1 MKSPTLPA
9 LKRHSIAFQPA
20 LLFIAAGFVAVGA
33 ITLYFARPTL
43 SSWNLLILTAG
54 WSVAWGGSFL
64 VLRSRLPQADPFI
77 LPVVALLSGWGLLL
91 LARLAPAALLRQVL
105 WLQIGCA
112 AMCAVALLPT
122 LPRRLR
128 RYRYSLLAAGLLL
141 LGATLVFGVNPSGIG
156 QRLWLGAFGAYY
168 QPSELLKL
176 LLVIYLAA
184 YLAESP
190 LPAPSVTP
198 EKTKGLGRFLPWK
211 SANKPL
217 WIVILGPMFIMVG
230 LALLL
235 VGWQQDLGAA
245 LLFYFTFV
253 AMLYLAWN
261 KVEYVALS
269 LVLFVPVAVVG
280 YFVSSRVALR
290 IGIWLN
296 PWLEE
301 RADQAFQILQSLFA
315 FASGGLF
322 GQGLGQGYPTLIPAV
337 HTDFVY
343 AALVE
348 EFGIAGAIALFALF
362 GLLIQRGVCLAQR
375 AESPFESL
383 LAGGITAMLG
393 IQTWVIIGGNAKL
406 IPITGV
412 TLPFLSYGGS
422 SLLVMLIAVG
432 ILLNLSTPHPVPLTL
447 ALADHKHTIIPRTT
461 GRLGRALLILL
472 VSTALITG
480 YWGVPRAN
488 ALRAHHTNSRI
499 ILAEA
504 RIRRGR
510 ILDRNGAILA
520 DITLDKNGYVTRT
533 YPLPEAA
540 AVIGYAT
547 YEYGTDGIEAACD
560 SRLRGDVDRT
570 YWDTVRDGLL
580 HHDPVGEDVRL
591 TLDGELQRQ
600 AQQLLKGERGAAI
613 LVDAHTG
620 EILALAS
627 MPIYQSDQVDSD
639 WETLRDDPSAPLL
652 NRATKGLA
660 QPGAILET
668 VLLGITLEEGQLPE
682 VSLPMTKTYP
692 VNGAVLMCNTFPA
705 INDWATALQ
714 ETCPAP
720 FVALGRQ
727 LGMARLADG
736 FTRWGLTEAPR
747 LEIPTFGVPWNNI
760 LVTAAQ
766 ESDPQ
771 TFTTQ
776 EALGQGNLLV
786 TPLQMVQVAATLGN
800 EGQRPPLHLLI
811 EERPGCLQPN
821 TQSGDALL
829 TPEAAAQL
837 RALWPHYGD
846 AIGHAGNALAGHQ
859 RIQSW
864 FIGLNSPQVPR
875 YAVAILLENPHDPQ
889 RAADIGLQLLQQA
902 VAPH

>member
-1 MKSPTLPA
+1 MKSPTLPT
-9 LKRHSIAFQPA
+9 LKRPPVGSQPV
-20 LLFIAAGFVAVGA
+20 LLLIAAGFVAVGV
-33 ITLYFARPTL
+33 IVLDLSRPAL
-43 SSWNLLILTAG
+43 SPWILLILAAG
-54 WSVAWGGSFL
+54 WGVAWGGSFL

-91 LARLAPAALLRQVL
+91 LARLAPSFLLRQIL

-122 LPRRLR
+122 LPRLLR
-128 RYRYSLLAAGLLL
+128 RYRYSLLVAGLLL
-141 LGATLVFGVNPSGIG
+141 LGATLVFGVNPSGVG

-184 YLAESP
+184 YLTESP
-190 LPAPSVTP
+190 LPTKPDVPA
-198 EKTKGLGRFLPWK
+198 KTKGLARFLPWK
-211 SANKPL
+211 AVNKRL
-217 WIVILGPMFIMVG
+217 WIVILGPMFTMVG

-261 KVEYVALS
+261 KAGYVALS
-269 LVLFVPVAVVG
+269 LVLFIPVAVVG
-280 YFVSSRVALR
+280 YLASSRVALR

-296 PWLEE
+296 PWLAE

-315 FASGGLF
+315 LASGGLF
-322 GQGLGQGYPTLIPAV
+322 GQGLGLGYPTLIPAV

-348 EFGIAGAIALFALF
+348 EFGLAGAIALFALF

-383 LAGGITAMLG
+383 LAGGITALIG

-422 SLLVMLIAVG
+422 SLLIMLIAVG
-432 ILLNLSTPHPVPLTL
+432 VLLNLSIPHPAPLTL
-447 ALADHKHTIIPRTT
+447 TLSDYKRTLIPHTT
-461 GRLGRALLILL
+461 GRLGKALLILL
-472 VSTALITG
+472 ATTCLITG
-480 YWGVPRAN
+480 YWGVTRADV
-488 ALRAHHTNSRI
+488 LRVHPTNSRI

-510 ILDRNGAILA
+510 ILDRNGAVLA
-520 DITLDKNGYVTRT
+520 DIALDSNGYVTRT

-540 AVIGYAT
+540 PVIGYAT

-560 SRLRGDVDRT
+560 QRLRGDVGRNR
-570 YWDTVRDGLL
+570 WDDIRDGLL
-580 HHDPVGEDVRL
+580 HHAPIGEDVRL
-591 TLDGELQRQ
+591 TLDGDLQRQ
-600 AQQLLKGERGAAI
+600 AQQLLEGYRGAAVLI
-613 LVDAHTG
+613 DAHTG

-627 MPIYQSDQVDSD
+627 MPTYRSDQVDSN
-639 WETLRDDPSAPLL
+639 WGTLRDDPAAPLL
-652 NRATKGLA
+652 NRATQGLA

-668 VLLGITLEEGQLPE
+668 VLLGIALNQGTLPTPT
-682 VSLPMTKTYP
+682 LPMTGAFP
-692 VNGAVLMCNTFPA
+692 VNGAVLACKTPPA
-705 INDWATALQ
+705 ANDWASALQ
-714 ETCPAP
+714 ETCPEP
-720 FVALGRQ
+720 FIALGQ
-727 LGMARLADG
+727 ELGMARLADG
-736 FTRWGLTEAPR
+736 FAQWGLTEAPQ
-747 LEIPTFGVPWNNI
+747 LEIPTYGSPWNAI
-760 LVTAAQ
+760 LATAAQ
-766 ESDPQ
+766 ESDEQ
-771 TFTTQ
+771 TFTIQ
-776 EALGQGNLLV
+776 ESLGQGNLLV
-786 TPLQMVQVAATLGN
+786 TPIQMVQVAATLGN

-811 EERPGCLQPN
+811 EERPGCRQPN
-821 TQSGDALL
+821 IQSSDALL
-829 TPEAAAQL
+829 TPEVAAQL

-859 RIQSW
+859 RMQSW

-875 YAVAILLENPHDPQ
+875 YAVAILLENPPDSQ
-889 RAADIGLQLLQQA
+889 RAIDIGLQLLQQA

>member
-1 MKSPTLPA
+1 MKSPTLPKP
-9 LKRHSIAFQPA
+9 KRLPIAAQPV
-20 LLFIAAGFVAVGA
+20 LLAIAAGFVIVGV
-33 ITLYFARPTL
+33 ITLHVSKPAL
-43 SSWNLLILTAG
+43 SPGTLLILVAG
-54 WSVAWGGSFL
+54 WCTAWGGSFW

-77 LPVVALLSGWGLLL
+77 LPVVALLSGWGLLM
-91 LARLAPAALLRQVL
+91 LARLAPSALLRQVL
-105 WLQIGCA
+105 WLQISCA
-112 AMCAVALLPT
+112 AMCVMALLPT
-122 LPRRLR
+122 LPRLLR
-128 RYRYSLLAAGLLL
+128 RYRYSLLVAGLFL
-141 LGATLVFGVNPSGIG
+141 LGATLVFGVNPSGVG

-190 LPAPSVTP
+190 LPAPSAAASP
-198 EKTKGLGRFLPWK
+198 KGWNRFLPWK
-211 SANKPL
+211 SANKAV
-217 WIVILGPMFIMVG
+217 WVAILGPMFVMVG

-245 LLFYFTFV
+245 MLFYLTFV

-261 KVEYVALS
+261 APQYVALS
-269 LVLFVPVAVVG
+269 LVLFIPVAVVG

-296 PWLEE
+296 PWLAE

-315 FASGGLF
+315 LASGGLF
-322 GQGLGQGYPTLIPAV
+322 GQGLGMGYPTLIPAV

-348 EFGIAGAIALFALF
+348 EFGLTGAIALVALF

-383 LAGGITAMLG
+383 LAGGITALIG

-422 SLLVMLIAVG
+422 SLLIMLIAVG
-432 ILLNLSTPHPVPLTL
+432 ILLNLSIPHPIPLTL
-447 ALADHKHTIIPRTT
+447 ALADHKHTLIPRTT

-472 VSTALITG
+472 ASTGAITG
-480 YWGVPRAN
+480 YWGVTRADF
-488 ALRAHHTNSRI
+488 LRAHPTNSRL

-520 DITLDKNGYVTRT
+520 DIALDENGYATRT

-540 AVIGYAT
+540 PVIGYAT
-547 YEYGTDGIEAACD
+547 YEYGTEGVEAACD
-560 SRLRGDVDRT
+560 SRLRGDVNRSS
-570 YWDTVRDGLL
+570 WDAARDGLL

-600 AQQLLKGERGAAI
+600 AQQLLNGHRGAVV

-627 MPIYQSDQVDSD
+627 MPSYQSDQVDSD
-639 WETLRDDPSAPLL
+639 WETLRDDPAAPLL
-652 NRATKGLA
+652 NRATQGLA

-668 VLLGITLEEGQLPE
+668 VLLGIALDAGALPTPT
-682 VSLPMTKTYP
+682 LPMTGTYP
-692 VNGAVLMCNTFPA
+692 INGSRLACKTSPA
-705 INDWATALQ
+705 ANDWTAALQ
-714 ETCPAP
+714 ETCPGP
-720 FVALGRQ
+720 FVVLGQ
-727 LGMARLADG
+727 TLGIARLTDG
-736 FTRWGLTEAPR
+736 LARWGLTEAPR
-747 LEIPTFGVPWNNI
+747 LEISTYGAPWDSVLTNI
-760 LVTAAQ
+760 AQ
-766 ESDPQ
+766 GADPQ
-771 TFTTQ
+771 TFIVQ
-776 EALGQGNLLV
+776 ESLGQGNLLV
-786 TPLQMVQVAATLGN
+786 TPIQMVQVAATLGN
-800 EGQRPPLHLLI
+800 DGQRAPLHLLI
-811 EERPGCLQPN
+811 EERPGCLPPN
-821 TQSGDALL
+821 TQVGEALL
-829 TPEAAAQL
+829 TSEESAQL
-837 RALWPHYGD
+837 RALWPRYGD

-859 RIQSW
+859 RTQSW

-875 YAVAILLENPHDPQ
+875 YAVAVLLENPQDSQ
-889 RAADIGLQLLQQA
+889 RAADIGRQLLRQA